1 MARRVGSAADAIATA
16 SATSS
21 LTAVGGRPVAMA
33 RVAAGEDAVSK
44 YGTHLATPAAQGSSE
59 VPLPKEFE
67 ALRQRTLALQE
78 EEYWVAHSLEDE
90 ALEFRLQAVAF
101 VSHGAFLHKFRK
113 SGREKPHRRFV
124 KVTGGEGLCI
134 LHWEKKSA
142 AVVRADAEVYESCF
156 QGVDLLD
163 EGTCFQVILEKRMLF
178 FQAESPEELQL
189 WVSGVNAIVTGEAV
203 ILAEEALGARGAL
216 AVVLG
221 ELALA
226 RRHALLA
233 AVHLQR
239 MVGMM
244 VVVVAVGNAYHAR
257 APTNTCAHTL
267 THAFTR
273 THARTHSHPHVH
285 VRVRIFHNT

>member
-1 MARRVGSAADAIATA
+1 MATA
-16 SATSS
+16 TAT
-21 LTAVGGRPVAMA
+21 VGGPRPVAMA
-33 RVAAGEDAVSK
+33 TRVASAEEAVQK
-44 YGTHLATPAAQGSSE
+44 YGQHLATPAAQGEST

-67 ALRQRTLALQE
+67 ELRQRTLALQE
-78 EEYWVAHSLEDE
+78 EEYWVAHSLQDE

-203 ILAEEALGARGAL
+203 ILAEEALGGTGLTSSQWL
-216 AVVLG
+216 AV
-221 ELALA
+221 
-226 RRHALLA
+226 
-233 AVHLQR
+233 QD
-239 MVGMM
+239 
-244 VVVVAVGNAYHAR
+244 VATGTAITPPLVA
-257 APTNTCAHTL
+257 
-267 THAFTR
+267 
-273 THARTHSHPHVH
+273 
-285 VRVRIFHNT
+285 